1 MKRIIVIVVLSL
13 IALLSF
19 GCAAKT
25 NNFEQSEK
33 SGAIGAFTQTSPADG
48 ALVETASPAFSW
60 TAAENAETYI
70 LEIFEDEECTDS
82 VYRKANIAENSFTPS
97 ASLAL
102 RTEYFWKV
110 TAVNAD
116 TQKEADNA
124 GLSFSC
130 QLSAEDAQVDIDLG
144 SPQDYTVNETG
155 MSVTVSLDTENTL
168 GTGTKTLKL
177 SYEENS
183 IGWGIVSRTVGYS
196 MNAGDAVKFT
206 FLYTGGSASFG
217 IRFLEM
223 DSDLW
228 TCDVTA
234 TQGAGVVHTAVVPYS
249 AFALR
254 EDESFG
260 DHAIQFDL
268 VTRIDFMIEQCYDGG
283 SFYIADISSVNY
295 SDYAEKPV
303 STVDL
308 GETSNYSV
316 NIGGDTPEFEV
327 VENWMDSG
335 EKALTVN
342 YGKDASAGWSVLT
355 KQVGAQIVSGT
366 DAVRFQFMFTGAA
379 ADFML
384 RFQEGDRDLWTANLS
399 AQNNGILQTVMIP
412 YSDFVLRGD
421 ESFGDGTVQMDRLL
435 RIDFT
440 IGNAYAEGTCTFSN
454 IQFVKMSDYEVE
466 EAEMWFDGVFGSNM
480 VLQRD
485 EPVTITG
492 GGVANETYTLQF
504 DGKDYSVTADEN
516 GRWQATL
523 PQKSAGG
530 NYTITLSDENDVT
543 VSIENVTFGDVYLF
557 SGQSNMAFKLMQATD
572 PKGDYDNENLRLFFQ
587 ADNPQDTPQTS
598 PLNAYWSVSNE
609 STALATSAIAWFASD
624 IIQRAESVPV
634 GVLVSAVGGTSIQQW
649 MSEDV
654 VIGDRE
660 DRCKLYNGMI
670 APLLPMNIKGIVW
683 YQASADIAAYEMY
696 GSQLE
701 AFFDDLRDKFES
713 PDLPVYLVQLQAYIT
728 DLNWAYMRE
737 VQEDFCKS
745 AENVHL
751 IVSMDDGEANDIH
764 PTRKYY
770 IAERVANLIRQYTY
784 GTVSNADM
792 PMYSSYEVVGSE
804 MQITFE
810 NGAGLKLEGTGGF
823 DIAGADRIFYT
834 ANAEIR
840 DGKLI
845 LSSPY
850 VSAPMY
856 ASYEF
861 TAMPNTTLYNGAGL
875 PVGSFRTFDSS
886 DDLSVFW
893 RENLIDAQYHD
904 ANNREWTVTIDREDP
919 LGAGDALCIAYNNE
933 KGDGWGIVRYHYGS
947 ILGFGDTIAFAMRN
961 TKPNVTVNLRIWELD
976 GDCWQT
982 AANLLADGDGNV
994 YLVFNDTNFTRTSES
1009 WGDGKIEYG
1018 SIISYI
1024 DVVIGNCFEAGEL
1037 YISGMRTI
1045 DESEIPVN
1053 DPNLV
1058 ASFDKPYNES
1068 LYSTQSGAGTLTL
1081 SHSAESA
1088 IGAPALKMELDNV
1101 QWANVFIPYRTDAY
1115 AGNALS
1121 FDMLYEGGAA
1131 EKVSF
1136 VFQFDG
1142 YRKYTQTLTLTS
1154 GVNHITIWLEDFEKR
1169 EAGDVDFSANNPS
1182 QLTQVGFIFEG
1193 MYSTATAYAGE
1204 IRFVTQDKPAPVD
1217 KELIAK
1223 FDGEYDAALYQ
1234 PQCGEEGTLTLSH
1247 STDSDIGAPALKIEM
1262 QGKVGYANAFINY
1275 TPSEYAGNALT
1286 FDLLYTGGTEAKIS
1300 FVFQF
1305 DGYRKYTQTL
1315 TLSAGVN
1322 HITIWLDDFEKRDAG
1337 DVDFSANT
1345 PSQLTQVG
1353 LMFENLYS
1361 AATAYMG
1368 EIRFVTKDK
1377 PAPVDKELIAKFD
1390 GAFDETLYNTQSG
1403 AGTLTLAHNSQ
1414 SELESP
1420 ALQISLDKIE
1430 WGNVFINFTTSEYA
1444 GNAVTFDMVYEGSA
1458 AGEVQFVFQFDGY
1471 RKYTQTLTL
1480 SAGVNHITIWLE
1492 DFVKSDA
1499 NDVDFSANNPSQLT
1513 QIGFTFKDMYGVATA
1528 YVGEIRFANVEKPVE
1543 KTSVIDDFES
1553 YDASSWTG
1561 THTENNEH
1569 PQMTLTSAEDEKSGG
1584 EHGMQLRYVNAGY
1597 DTTYMKTLSEPLTG
1611 TELSLWLKGQPSSTV
1626 FLYIVSDGVT
1636 YKKTLSSADGTAVTA
1651 EGSVHTYALASF
1663 YADGGV
1669 QWSGGEIDGFGI
1681 MIQDW
1686 TQSYGYAMLYVD
1698 DIVLS

>member
-19 GCAAKT
+19 GCAAAS
-25 NNFEQSEK
+25 NNFEQNEK

-82 VYRKANIAENSFTPS
+82 VYRKANIAENSFTLT

-155 MSVTVSLDTENTL
+155 MPVTVSLDTENTL

-196 MNAGDAVKFT
+196 MNAGDAIKFT

-234 TQGAGVVHTAVVPYS
+234 TEGAGVVHTAVVPYS

-260 DHAIQFDL
+260 DHEIQFDL

-283 SFYIADISSVNY
+283 SFYIADVSSVNY

-327 VENWMDSG
+327 IENWMDSG

-366 DAVRFQFMFTGAA
+366 DAVRFQFIFTGAA
-379 ADFML
+379 AEFML
-384 RFQEGDRDLWTANLS
+384 RFQEGDRDLWTASLS

-412 YSDFVLRGD
+412 YEDFILRAD

-440 IGNAYAEGTCTFSN
+440 ISNAYAEGTCAFSN

-516 GRWQATL
+516 GRWEATL

-713 PDLPVYLVQLQAYIT
+713 PDLPVYLVQLQAFIT

-784 GTVSNADM
+784 GSVSDADM
-792 PMYSSYEVVGSE
+792 PMYSSYEVVGNE

-850 VSAPMY
+850 VSVPMY

-875 PVGSFRTFDSS
+875 PVGSFRTFDST

-904 ANNREWTVTIDREDP
+904 ANNREWEVSIDRENP

-982 AANLLADGDGNV
+982 AADVLADGDGNV
-994 YLVFNDTNFTRTSES
+994 YLVFNDTNFTRTAES

-1045 DESEIPVN
+1045 DESEIPVQ

-1058 ASFDKPYNES
+1058 ASFDKAYYDG
-1068 LYSTQSGAGTLTL
+1068 LYSTQTSEEGGLLTL
-1081 SHSAESA
+1081 SHSTDSA
-1088 IGAPALKMELDNV
+1088 IGAPALKMELDKV
-1101 QWANVFIPYRTDAY
+1101 QWGNVFIPYRTDAY

-1142 YRKYTQTLTLTS
+1142 YRKYTQTLTLS
-1154 GVNHITIWLEDFEKR
+1154 AGVNHITIWLEDFEKR

-1204 IRFVTQDKPAPVD
+1204 IRFVTEEKPAPVD

-1223 FDGEYDAALYQ
+1223 FDGEYDASLYK

-1247 STDSDIGAPALKIEM
+1247 STDSEIGAPALKIEM

-1286 FDLLYTGGTEAKIS
+1286 FDMIYTGGGEAKVS

-1315 TLSAGVN
+1315 ILSAGVN
-1322 HITIWLDDFEKRDAG
+1322 HITIWLEDLEKRDAG
-1337 DVDFSANT
+1337 DVDFSANN

-1361 AATAYMG
+1361 A
-1368 EIRFVTKDK
+1368 V
-1377 PAPVDKELIAKFD
+1377 
-1390 GAFDETLYNTQSG
+1390 
-1403 AGTLTLAHNSQ
+1403 
-1414 SELESP
+1414 
-1420 ALQISLDKIE
+1420 
-1430 WGNVFINFTTSEYA
+1430 
-1444 GNAVTFDMVYEGSA
+1444 
-1458 AGEVQFVFQFDGY
+1458 
-1471 RKYTQTLTL
+1471 
-1480 SAGVNHITIWLE
+1480 
-1492 DFVKSDA
+1492 
-1499 NDVDFSANNPSQLT
+1499 
-1513 QIGFTFKDMYGVATA
+1513 TA

-1543 KTSVIDDFES
+1543 TVPVIDDFEN

-1626 FLYIVSDGVT
+1626 FLYIVSDGTT

-1669 QWSGGEIDGFGI
+1669 QWSGGEIEGFGI

-1686 TQSYGYAMLYVD
+1686 TQPFGYAMLYVD